1 MRWRLWLCHFQ
12 MIGLKLKEL
21 KTAGLNC
28 SVGTSQLLLLSITFP
43 FRRLESESLECPAK
57 ETKIYATG
65 NRVPWQIPEEGSS

>member
-1 MRWRLWLCHFQ
+1 MGWGQWLCHFQ
-12 MIGLKLKEL
+12 MRGLKLKEL

-28 SVGTSQLLLLSITFP
+28 SGWDFP
-43 FRRLESESLECPAK
+43 ALATLNSFSFRRLESESLECPAK